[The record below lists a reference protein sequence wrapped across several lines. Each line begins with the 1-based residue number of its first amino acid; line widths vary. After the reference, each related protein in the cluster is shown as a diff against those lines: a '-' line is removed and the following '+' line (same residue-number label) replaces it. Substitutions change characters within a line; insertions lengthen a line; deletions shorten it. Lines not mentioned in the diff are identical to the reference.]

1 MKNQT
6 QWCSNIFYIYI
17 QTPLYL
23 AKMRQA
29 KMSPRLVSKEHVT
42 DIICDLFYMELFH
55 LFKHIR

>member
-42 DIICDLFYMELFH
+42 DIICDLFYMERTVSFV
-55 LFKHIR
+55 